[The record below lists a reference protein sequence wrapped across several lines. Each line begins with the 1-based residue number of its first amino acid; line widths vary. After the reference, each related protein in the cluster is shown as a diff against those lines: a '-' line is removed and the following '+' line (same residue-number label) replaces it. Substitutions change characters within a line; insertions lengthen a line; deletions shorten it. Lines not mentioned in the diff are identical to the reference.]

1 MPLARRLHPEWLDE
15 LPADDPR
22 ALRARRD
29 LERLNSL
36 FGQTRLM
43 ARLIAAN
50 YGREIPRTLL
60 ELGAGDGTFNL
71 HVAQRLARR
80 WPRVHAILL
89 DQQSIVS
96 DETRA
101 GYSAIGWS
109 VETMTGDAFEYLARV
124 PSPQVDIILANLF
137 LHHIP
142 QERLSWFLER
152 TAAMTRLFAACEPR
166 RTKFTLGV
174 TRLSWMIGCGEVFL
188 HDAIISVRAG
198 FQGKELSALW
208 PDHAA
213 WRLQEHAS
221 GLFTHCFSAVRA

>member
-1 MPLARRLHPEWLDE
+1 MALLRRLHPEWLDE

-43 ARLIAAN
+43 ARLLAAH
-50 YGREIPRTLL
+50 YGQEIPRTLL

-71 HVAQRLARR
+71 HVARRLARR

-89 DQQSIVS
+89 DQQNIVS

-101 GYSAIGWS
+101 GYSDIGWT
-109 VETMTGDAFEYLARV
+109 VETMTEDVFAYLARD

-142 QERLSWFLER
+142 QERLSWFLDR
-152 TAAMTRLFAACEPR
+152 TAAMTRLFVACEPR

-188 HDAIISVRAG
+188 HDAIVSVRAG
-198 FQGKELSALW
+198 FQGKELTALW
-208 PDHAA
+208 PDHPA
-213 WRLQEHAS
+213 WRLRERAS